1 MPVAENSDGDDPG
14 WPRQFPSKCSTLSS
28 TDPLDSLQHA
38 LRHLLGGQLGAAATA
53 ERPAGAVH
61 AFSAEV
67 NVDAVCRAATE
78 SLARLRRVG
87 GRYRARRRTAAP
99 ADRPSPLRS
108 EYLSKYR
115 QWQDTQAILRECA
128 QRLWSADRLSSEQ
141 QRCRQNLRALAAR
154 LPGLEHFEDHSANHE
169 TITLSSRTVLVDVDV
184 ETRQATVRYTSD
196 DGAEHPDPYAER
208 DLRALLAAGDYHT
221 LGGRLQTLLELERL
235 GAALS
240 NVGAEH
246 LRGELV
252 RLNDALG
259 ARVPAAAEVPW
270 TETAGPW
277 PITYSR
283 ATDGV
288 RLHYDATP
296 ELRWDHEVQQELATG
311 MRSHPGWRHVAVRVE
326 DAWPDAEYRFVL
338 CLPTPLPMYR
348 ALWRSMLLGDG
359 KVADGDVNSAALLRL
374 YAWLQR
380 RQPHGRI
387 DAARASRVWPWH
399 STADGSIVCRHDLQ
413 GMEAGATGAAT
424 EMRDAPRELSFRTD
438 ASATPSALLVQRIPF
453 ISADAALR
461 AVERVRQQ
469 HLYNDLLESMF
480 SVRTMSPETDTVL
493 GDHRGA
499 VAAHGTCSLP
509 WEVHVSSAVRDDVIV
524 LSLAWDADA
533 TPPQTPSRRM
543 PAAPIADT
551 LHILVHR
558 DGRIQAQRHGR
569 GHPGFTQLLQLSRDV
584 PESLAMLYAP
594 QPA

>member
-1 MPVAENSDGDDPG
+1 MSVVGNSGGNDPE
-14 WPRQFPSKCSTLSS
+14 WPRQLPSKWSNLSS
-28 TDPLDSLQHA
+28 TDPLNSLQHA
-38 LRHLLGGQLGAAATA
+38 LQHLIGGQLGAAAPG

-67 NVDAVCRAATE
+67 NVDAVCRAAVE

-87 GRYRARRRTAAP
+87 ERCRAARRTAAP

-115 QWQDTQAILRECA
+115 QWQDTQAILQECA
-128 QRLWSADRLSSEQ
+128 RRLWSADRLSSEQ

-154 LPGLEHFEDHSANHE
+154 LPGLEYFEDHSADHE

-208 DLRALLAAGDYHT
+208 DLRALLAAGDYRT
-221 LGGRLQTLLELERL
+221 LGARLQTLLELERL
-235 GAALS
+235 GATLS

-259 ARVPAAAEVPW
+259 ARVPAAEEVPW
-270 TETAGPW
+270 TEAVEPW

-296 ELRWDHEVQQELATG
+296 ELRWDHEVQRELTMG

-326 DAWPDAEYRFVL
+326 DAWPDAEHRFVL
-338 CLPTPLPMYR
+338 CLPTPLPTYR
-348 ALWRSMLLGDG
+348 ALWRSVLGDE
-359 KVADGDVNSAALLRL
+359 KATDGEVSIAALLRL
-374 YAWLQR
+374 CAWSQR
-380 RQPHGRI
+380 HPPHGRI
-387 DAARASRVWPWH
+387 DAANASHARPRH
-399 STADGSIVCRHDLQ
+399 SIADGGIVCHHDPQ
-413 GMEAGATGAAT
+413 GMEAVATGAAT
-424 EMRDAPRELSFRTD
+424 EMRDALRELSFRTD
-438 ASATPSALLVQRIPF
+438 VSTTPSVLLVQRIPF

-480 SVRTMSPETDTVL
+480 SARTMPTEAGVVL

-499 VAAHGTCSLP
+499 VAAHDTRTLL
-509 WEVHVSSAVRDDVIV
+509 WEVQVSSAVHDDVLV
-524 LSLAWDADA
+524 LNLAWDAGA
-533 TPPQTPSRRM
+533 TPLQAPSRRTSTV
-543 PAAPIADT
+543 PTADT
-551 LHILVHR
+551 IHILVHR
-558 DGRIQAQRHGR
+558 DGCIRAQRNGR
-569 GHPGFTQLLQLSRDV
+569 DHPVLTQLLQLSRDV
-584 PESLAMLYAP
+584 PESLVMLYAP